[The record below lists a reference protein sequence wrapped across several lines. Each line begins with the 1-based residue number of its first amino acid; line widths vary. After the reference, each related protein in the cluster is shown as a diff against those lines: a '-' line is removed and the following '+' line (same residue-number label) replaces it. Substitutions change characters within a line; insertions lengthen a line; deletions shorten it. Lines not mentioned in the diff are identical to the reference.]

1 MHIYNINMLIH
12 TDAEILQLSIIVKYT
27 SKIFLSA
34 QSPNISPP
42 LFFFFYEKQ
51 LYFKEQILSLKED
64 GNRKSV
70 SQRHRLSA
78 E

>member
-1 MHIYNINMLIH
+1 M
-12 TDAEILQLSIIVKYT
+12 KYT

-42 LFFFFYEKQ
+42 LVFFFYEKQ
-51 LYFKEQILSLKED
+51 LHFKEQILSLKED